1 MGLGLALPLTANV
14 VLSSASSDKQADATG
29 IMSTSSNLG
38 SAMGTALIGII
49 LLLGTMH
56 GLYSAYDQ
64 VYPGQFTKSEINQ
77 KFDIYHEKK
86 NTTTYEILEGNKNSL
101 LYTIINKT
109 VRSAMKTAF
118 VFVSIIFLIS
128 FIISLFIK
136 PLKLQ

>member
-1 MGLGLALPLTANV
+1 
-14 VLSSASSDKQADATG
+14 
-29 IMSTSSNLG
+29 
-38 SAMGTALIGII
+38 
-49 LLLGTMH
+49 MH

-77 KFDIYHEKK
+77 KFDLYHEKK
-86 NTTTYEILEGNKNSL
+86 NTTTYEVLKGNENTL

-118 VFVSIIFLIS
+118 DFVSIIFLIS

-136 PLKLQ
+136 PLKMQ

>member
-14 VLSSASSDKQADATG
+14 ILSSVSSDKQADATG

-38 SAMGTALIGII
+38 SATGTALIGII
-49 LLLGTMH
+49 LLLGTMN
-56 GLYSAYDQ
+56 GLYSAYDE
-64 VYPGQFTKSEINQ
+64 VYPGQFTKSEINE
-77 KFDIYHEKK
+77 KLDIFHEKK
-86 NTTTYEILEGNKNSL
+86 NTTTYEILEGNKNTP

-109 VRSAMKTAF
+109 VRNAMKTAF